1 MKDLKTSDLTAVVGG
16 TRTSDLITQQLTSL
30 TSQIKDAATNNNS
43 STNNLL
49 PIMMMALAFRP
60 QQPTVV
66 AAAPAAPAY
75 YGGGPIINVSTR
87 FRRWG

>member
-1 MKDLKTSDLTAVVGG
+1 
-16 TRTSDLITQQLTSL
+16 
-30 TSQIKDAATNNNS
+30 
-43 STNNLL
+43 
-49 PIMMMALAFRP
+49 MMALAFRP

-75 YGGGPIINVSTR
+75 VGGPIVNISTR

>member
-16 TRTSDLITQQLTSL
+16 TRTNDLITQQLTAL
-30 TSQIKDAATNNNS
+30 TSQIKDAATNNNNNS
-43 STNNLL
+43 SNNLL

-75 YGGGPIINVSTR
+75 YGGPVVNISTR